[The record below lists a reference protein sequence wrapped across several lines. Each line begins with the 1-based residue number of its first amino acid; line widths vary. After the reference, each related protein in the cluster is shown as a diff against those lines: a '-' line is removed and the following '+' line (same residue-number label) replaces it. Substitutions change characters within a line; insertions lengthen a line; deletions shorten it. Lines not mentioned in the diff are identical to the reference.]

1 MTPVMRRLLAPLH
14 RPVPA
19 LLALLVAAQALFCW
33 RLTTPH
39 MLVFD
44 EIHYVPAAR
53 TLLALEGPVNIEH
66 PLLGKALIALG
77 ILLFGDG
84 PLGWRALSTLAGTAI
99 VGGVF
104 GIVWLMTRRTRAAA
118 IAGGLTL
125 VDFMVLVQARIA
137 MLDGFMAAFV
147 VLAVAT
153 MGWAMRGSPAQSRW
167 RWTLGAVLLGLAI
180 GVKWAAVPYLGYAAI
195 GFVLMKRGDSTRWPG
210 LRWWS
215 AWGLLGLAAGSAY
228 LATFAPAFFYA
239 REPMTL
245 VNLLPFQLEM
255 YARQTQVLPPHHYQ
269 SSWWS
274 WPVIGRPIWYF
285 YQVADGAQRGIFL
298 LGNPAVMWGGLV
310 AVAVCA
316 LGWLRTREVRLGFA
330 AALWIGGFAVWAIIP
345 KSLGF
350 YYYYF
355 LPAIWLSVAL
365 AVAIDRWRAWL
376 RDWDEAYL
384 VAAVCLF
391 FYFYPI
397 LTAGALAGPRS
408 FLRWTWFTD
417 WR

>member
-1 MTPVMRRLLAPLH
+1 MTGLMRRLLAPFH

-19 LLALLVAAQALFCW
+19 LLALLIAAQALFCW
-33 RLTTPH
+33 RLTMPP

-44 EIHYVPAAR
+44 EVHYVPAAR

-66 PLLGKALIALG
+66 PLLGKTLIAAG
-77 ILLFGDG
+77 MLLFGDNA
-84 PLGWRALSTLAGTAI
+84 LGWRALSTVAGTAI

-118 IAGGLTL
+118 IGALLTML
-125 VDFMVLVQARIA
+125 NFMVLVQARIA

-147 VLAVAT
+147 VLAVAA
-153 MGWAMRGSPAQSRW
+153 MAWAMRGNAARSRW
-167 RWTLGAVLLGLAI
+167 RWTLGAVLLGLAV

-195 GFVLMKRGDSTRWPG
+195 GFVLLKRQDPSRWPG

-215 AWGLLGLAAGSAY
+215 AWGLLGLGAALAY
-228 LATFAPAFFYA
+228 AATFAPSFFYM

-245 VNLLPFQLEM
+245 AELLPFQLEI
-255 YARQTQVLPPHHYQ
+255 YARQTQILPPHHYQ
-269 SSWWS
+269 STWWS

-285 YQVADGAQRGIFL
+285 YEMAQGAQRGIFL

-310 AVAVCA
+310 AVAACA
-316 LGWLRTREVRLGFA
+316 LGWLRTREVRLGVA
-330 AALWIGGFAVWAIIP
+330 AALWIGGFAVWSIIP

-365 AVAIDRWRAWL
+365 AVAIDRWRDRL

-391 FYFYPI
+391 IYFYPI
-397 LTAGALAGPRS
+397 LTAGALAGPGS
-408 FLRWTWFTD
+408 FTRWAWFAD

>member
-1 MTPVMRRLLAPLH
+1 MRRLLAPLR

-19 LLALLVAAQALFCW
+19 LLSLLIAAQALFCW
-33 RLTTPH
+33 RLTMPPT
-39 MLVFD
+39 LVFD
-44 EIHYVPAAR
+44 EVHYVPAAR

-66 PLLGKALIALG
+66 PLLGKILIAAGMLM
-77 ILLFGDG
+77 FGDNAV
-84 PLGWRALSTLAGTAI
+84 GWRALSTVAGTAI

-104 GIVWLMTRRTRAAA
+104 AIVWLMTRRTRAAA
-118 IAGGLTL
+118 IGALLTML
-125 VDFMVLVQARIA
+125 NFMVLVQARIA

-147 VLAVAT
+147 VLAVAA
-153 MGWAMRGSPAQSRW
+153 MAWAMRGNAVQSRR
-167 RWTLGAVLLGLAI
+167 RWTLGAVLLGLAV

-195 GFVLMKRGDSTRWPG
+195 GFVLLKRQDPSRWPG

-215 AWGLLGLAAGSAY
+215 AWGLLGLGAGLAY
-228 LATFAPAFFYA
+228 AATFAPAFFYT

-245 VNLLPFQLEM
+245 AGLLPFQLEM
-255 YARQTQVLPPHHYQ
+255 YARQTQILPPHHYQ
-269 SSWWS
+269 STWWS

-285 YQVADGAQRGIFL
+285 YEMAEGAQRGIFL

-310 AVAVCA
+310 AVAACA
-316 LGWLRTREVRLGFA
+316 LGWLRTREVQLGVA

-365 AVAIDRWRAWL
+365 AVAIDRWRTWL

-384 VAAVCLF
+384 VAVTCLF
-391 FYFYPI
+391 VYFYPI

-408 FLRWTWFTD
+408 FLRWTWFVD

>member
-1 MTPVMRRLLAPLH
+1 MTGLMRRLLAPFH
-14 RPVPA
+14 RPVSA
-19 LLALLVAAQALFCW
+19 LLALLIAAQALFCW
-33 RLTTPH
+33 RLTMPP

-44 EIHYVPAAR
+44 EVHYVPAAR

-66 PLLGKALIALG
+66 PLLGKTLIAAG
-77 ILLFGDG
+77 MLLFGDNA
-84 PLGWRALSTLAGTAI
+84 LGWRALSTVAGTAI

-118 IAGGLTL
+118 IGALLTML
-125 VDFMVLVQARIA
+125 NFMVLVQARIA

-147 VLAVAT
+147 VLAVAA
-153 MGWAMRGSPAQSRW
+153 MAWAMRGNAARSRW
-167 RWTLGAVLLGLAI
+167 RWTLGAVLLGLAV

-195 GFVLMKRGDSTRWPG
+195 GFVLLKRQDPSRWPG

-215 AWGLLGLAAGSAY
+215 AWGLLGLGAALAY
-228 LATFAPAFFYA
+228 AATFAPAFFYM

-245 VNLLPFQLEM
+245 AELLPFQLEM
-255 YARQTQVLPPHHYQ
+255 YARQTQILPPHHYQ
-269 SSWWS
+269 STWWS

-285 YQVADGAQRGIFL
+285 YEMAQGAQRGIFL

-310 AVAVCA
+310 AVAACA
-316 LGWLRTREVRLGFA
+316 LGWLRTREVRLGVA

-355 LPAIWLSVAL
+355 LPAIWLSVVL
-365 AVAIDRWRAWL
+365 AVAIDRWRTWL

-384 VAAVCLF
+384 VAVACLF
-391 FYFYPI
+391 VYFYPI
-397 LTAGALAGPRS
+397 LTAGALAGPKS
-408 FLRWTWFTD
+408 FARYAWFMD

>member
-1 MTPVMRRLLAPLH
+1 MHRLFALFS
-14 RPVPA
+14 RPAPA
-19 LLALLVAAQALFCW
+19 LLALLAIAQTIFSW

-39 MLVFD
+39 TLVFD
-44 EIHYVPAAR
+44 EVHYVPAAR
-53 TLLALEGPVNIEH
+53 TLLALSGPVNIEH
-66 PLLGKALIALG
+66 PLLGKALIAAG
-77 ILLFGDG
+77 IALFGDN

-104 GIVWLMTRRTRAAA
+104 AITWLMTLRTRAAA
-118 IAGGLTL
+118 MAAVLTIVNFL
-125 VDFMVLVQARIA
+125 VLVQARIA

-147 VLAVAT
+147 VLAVAA
-153 MGWAMRGSPAQSRW
+153 MGWAMRGSVAQSRW
-167 RWTLGAVLLGLAI
+167 RWTLGAVLLGLAV

-195 GFVLMKRGDSTRWPG
+195 GFVMLKHGDPSRWPG
-210 LRWWS
+210 LCWWS
-215 AWGLLGLAAGSAY
+215 AWALLGVGAGLAYAV
-228 LATFAPAFFYA
+228 TFAPAFFYIS
-239 REPMTL
+239 EPMTL
-245 VNLLPFQLEM
+245 ARLLPFQLEM
-255 YARQTQVLPPHHYQ
+255 YARQTQILPPHAYQ
-269 SSWWS
+269 STWWS

-285 YQVADGAQRGIFL
+285 YEVADGAQRGIFL

-310 AVAVCA
+310 AVAACA
-316 LGWLRTREVRLGFA
+316 LGWLRGREVRLGVA

-355 LPAIWLSVAL
+355 LPAIWLSVVL
-365 AVAIDRWRAWL
+365 AVAIDRWRAVL

-384 VAAVCLF
+384 VAAICLF
-391 FYFYPI
+391 VYFYPI

-408 FLRWTWFTD
+408 FLRWAWFAD

>member
-1 MTPVMRRLLAPLH
+1 MPMHRLFALFS
-14 RPVPA
+14 RPAPA
-19 LLALLVAAQALFCW
+19 LLALLVITQTIFSW

-39 MLVFD
+39 TLVFD
-44 EIHYVPAAR
+44 EVHYVPAAR
-53 TLLALEGPVNIEH
+53 TLLALSGPVNIEH
-66 PLLGKALIALG
+66 PLLGKTLIAVG
-77 ILLFGDG
+77 IALFGDN

-104 GIVWLMTRRTRAAA
+104 AITWLMTLRTRAAA
-118 IAGGLTL
+118 MAAVLTIVNFL
-125 VDFMVLVQARIA
+125 VLVQARIA

-147 VLAVAT
+147 VLAVAA
-153 MGWAMRGSPAQSRW
+153 MGWAMRGSVAQSRW
-167 RWTLGAVLLGLAI
+167 RWTLGAVLLGLAV

-195 GFVLMKRGDSTRWPG
+195 GFVMLKHGDPSRWPG
-210 LRWWS
+210 LCWWS
-215 AWGLLGLAAGSAY
+215 AWALLGVGAGLAYAV
-228 LATFAPAFFYA
+228 TFAPAFFYIS
-239 REPMTL
+239 EPMTL
-245 VNLLPFQLEM
+245 ARLLPFQLEM
-255 YARQTQVLPPHHYQ
+255 YARQTQILPPHAYQ
-269 SSWWS
+269 STWWS

-285 YQVADGAQRGIFL
+285 YEVADGAQRGIFL

-310 AVAVCA
+310 AVAACA
-316 LGWLRTREVRLGFA
+316 LGWLRGREVRLGVA

-355 LPAIWLSVAL
+355 LPAIWLSVVL
-365 AVAIDRWRAWL
+365 AVAIDRWRAAL

-384 VAAVCLF
+384 VAAICLF
-391 FYFYPI
+391 VYFYPI

-408 FLRWTWFTD
+408 FLRWAWFAD

>member
-1 MTPVMRRLLAPLH
+1 MTGVMRRLLAPFS

-19 LLALLVAAQALFCW
+19 LLAILVAAQALFCW

-77 ILLFGDG
+77 MMIFGDN

-104 GIVWLMTRRTRAAA
+104 AIVWLMTRRTRAAA
-118 IAGGLTL
+118 IGAGLTL
-125 VDFMVLVQARIA
+125 FNFMVLVQARIA

-147 VLAVAT
+147 VLAVAAI
-153 MGWAMRGSPAQSRW
+153 GWAMRGNPGQSRW
-167 RWTLGAVLLGLAI
+167 RWGLGAVLLGLAV
-180 GVKWAAVPYLGYAAI
+180 GTKWAAVPYLGYAAI
-195 GFVLMKRGDSTRWPG
+195 GFVVMKRGDASRWPG

-215 AWGLLGLAAGSAY
+215 AWGLLGLGAAIAY
-228 LATFAPAFFYA
+228 AATFAPAFFYA
-239 REPMTL
+239 REPMTWA
-245 VNLLPFQLEM
+245 NLLPFQLEM
-255 YARQTQVLPPHHYQ
+255 YARQTQVLPPHAYQ
-269 SSWWS
+269 STWWS

-298 LGNPAVMWGGLV
+298 LGNPAVMWGGLI
-310 AVAVCA
+310 AVAMCA
-316 LGWLRTREVRLGFA
+316 LGWLRTREIRLGVA
-330 AALWIGGFAVWAIIP
+330 AGLWIGGFAVWAIIP

-365 AVAIDRWRAWL
+365 AVAIDRWRAWM

-384 VAAVCLF
+384 VGAVCLF
-391 FYFYPI
+391 VYFHPI
-397 LTAGALAGPRS
+397 LTAGALAGPAS
-408 FLRWTWFTD
+408 FSRWTWFAD

>member
-1 MTPVMRRLLAPLH
+1 MRRLLLPFH

-19 LLALLVAAQALFCW
+19 LIALLVCAQLLFSW

-39 MLVFD
+39 KLVFD
-44 EIHYVPAAR
+44 EVHYVPAAR

-77 ILLFGDG
+77 MMIFGDD
-84 PLGWRALSTLAGTAI
+84 PLGWRALSTLAGTA
-99 VGGVF
+99 VVAGVF
-104 GIVWLMTRRTRAAA
+104 GIVWLMTRRTRPAAM
-118 IAGGLTL
+118 AGVLTL
-125 VDFMVLVQARIA
+125 VNFMVLIQARIA

-147 VLAVAT
+147 VLAVAAI
-153 MGWAMRGSPAQSRW
+153 GWAMRGSAAQSRW
-167 RWTLGAVLLGLAI
+167 RWTLGAVLLGLAV
-180 GVKWAAVPYLGYAAI
+180 GTKWAAVPYLGYAAI
-195 GFVLMKRGDSTRWPG
+195 GFVLMKRGDASRWPG
-210 LRWWS
+210 LHWWS
-215 AWGLLGLAAGSAY
+215 AWVLLGLGAALAY
-228 LATFAPAFFYA
+228 AATFAPAFFYTHD
-239 REPMTL
+239 PMTL
-245 VNLLPFQLEM
+245 GRLLPFQAEM
-255 YARQTQVLPPHHYQ
+255 YARQTQVLPPHTYQ

-285 YQVADGAQRGIFL
+285 FEVADGAQRGIFL
-298 LGNPAVMWGGLV
+298 LGNPVVMWGGLV
-310 AVAVCA
+310 AVAACA
-316 LGWLRTREVRLGFA
+316 LGWLRTRDIRLGFA

-350 YYYYF
+350 YYYYY

-365 AVAIDRWRAWL
+365 AVAIDRWRGVL

-391 FYFYPI
+391 VYFYPI

-408 FLRWTWFTD
+408 FLRWAWFTD

>member
-1 MTPVMRRLLAPLH
+1 MRRLLLPFH

-19 LLALLVAAQALFCW
+19 LIALLVCAQLLFSW

-39 MLVFD
+39 KLVFD
-44 EIHYVPAAR
+44 EVHYVPAAR

-77 ILLFGDG
+77 MMIFGDD
-84 PLGWRALSTLAGTAI
+84 PLGWRALSTLAGTA
-99 VGGVF
+99 VVAGVF
-104 GIVWLMTRRTRAAA
+104 GIVWLMTRRTRPAAM
-118 IAGGLTL
+118 AGVLTL
-125 VDFMVLVQARIA
+125 VNFMVLIQARIA

-147 VLAVAT
+147 VLAVAA
-153 MGWAMRGSPAQSRW
+153 MGWAMRGSVAQSRW
-167 RWTLGAVLLGLAI
+167 RWTLGAVLLGLAV
-180 GVKWAAVPYLGYAAI
+180 GTKWAAVPYLGYAAI
-195 GFVLMKRGDSTRWPG
+195 GFVLMKRGDASRWPG

-215 AWGLLGLAAGSAY
+215 AWGLLGLGAGLAY
-228 LATFAPAFFYA
+228 TATFAPAFFYTHD
-239 REPMTL
+239 PMTL
-245 VNLLPFQLEM
+245 GRLLPFQAEM
-255 YARQTQVLPPHHYQ
+255 YARQTQILPPHTYQ

-285 YQVADGAQRGIFL
+285 YEVADGAQRGIFL
-298 LGNPAVMWGGLV
+298 LGNPAVMWGGLL
-310 AVAVCA
+310 AVAACA
-316 LGWLRTREVRLGFA
+316 LGWLRTRDIRLGFA

-350 YYYYF
+350 YYYYY

-365 AVAIDRWRAWL
+365 AVAIDRWRGAL

-384 VAAVCLF
+384 VAAICLCV
-391 FYFYPI
+391 YFYPI

-408 FLRWTWFTD
+408 FLRWAWFTD

>member
-1 MTPVMRRLLAPLH
+1 MPMHRLFALFS
-14 RPVPA
+14 RPAPA
-19 LLALLVAAQALFCW
+19 LLALLAIAQTIFSW

-39 MLVFD
+39 TLVFD
-44 EIHYVPAAR
+44 EVHYVPAAR
-53 TLLALEGPVNIEH
+53 TLLALSGPVNIEH
-66 PLLGKALIALG
+66 PLLGKALIAAG
-77 ILLFGDG
+77 IALFGDN

-104 GIVWLMTRRTRAAA
+104 AITWLMTLRTRAAA
-118 IAGGLTL
+118 MAAVLTIVNFL
-125 VDFMVLVQARIA
+125 VLVQARIA

-147 VLAVAT
+147 VLAVAA
-153 MGWAMRGSPAQSRW
+153 MGWAMRGSVAQSRW
-167 RWTLGAVLLGLAI
+167 RWTLGAVLLGLAV

-195 GFVLMKRGDSTRWPG
+195 GFVMLKHGDPSRWPG
-210 LRWWS
+210 LCWWS
-215 AWGLLGLAAGSAY
+215 AWALLGVGAGLAYAV
-228 LATFAPAFFYA
+228 TFAPAFFYIS
-239 REPMTL
+239 EPMTL
-245 VNLLPFQLEM
+245 ARLLPFQLEM
-255 YARQTQVLPPHHYQ
+255 YARQTQILPPHAYQ
-269 SSWWS
+269 STWWS

-285 YQVADGAQRGIFL
+285 YEVADGAQRGIFL

-310 AVAVCA
+310 AVAACA
-316 LGWLRTREVRLGFA
+316 LGWLRGREVRLGVA

-355 LPAIWLSVAL
+355 LPAIWLSVVL
-365 AVAIDRWRAWL
+365 AVAIDRWRAVL

-384 VAAVCLF
+384 VAAICLF
-391 FYFYPI
+391 VYFYPI

-408 FLRWTWFTD
+408 FLRWAWFAD

>member
-1 MTPVMRRLLAPLH
+1 MRRLLAPLR

-19 LLALLVAAQALFCW
+19 LSSLLIAAQALFCW
-33 RLTTPH
+33 RLTTPPT
-39 MLVFD
+39 LVFD
-44 EIHYVPAAR
+44 EVHYVPAAR

-66 PLLGKALIALG
+66 PLLGKILIAAGMLM
-77 ILLFGDG
+77 FGDNAV
-84 PLGWRALSTLAGTAI
+84 GWRALSTVAGTAI

-104 GIVWLMTRRTRAAA
+104 AIVWLMTRRTRAAA
-118 IAGGLTL
+118 IGALLTML
-125 VDFMVLVQARIA
+125 NFMVLVQARIA

-147 VLAVAT
+147 VLAVVA
-153 MGWAMRGSPAQSRW
+153 MAWAMRGNVVRSRW
-167 RWTLGAVLLGLAI
+167 RWTLGAVLLGLAV

-195 GFVLMKRGDSTRWPG
+195 GFVLLKRQDPSHWPG

-215 AWGLLGLAAGSAY
+215 AWGLLGLGAGLAY
-228 LATFAPAFFYA
+228 AATFAPAFFYG

-245 VNLLPFQLEM
+245 AGLLPFQLEM

-269 SSWWS
+269 SAWWS
-274 WPVIGRPIWYF
+274 WPMIGRPIWYF
-285 YQVADGAQRGIFL
+285 YEMAEGAQRGIFL

-310 AVAVCA
+310 AVAACA
-316 LGWLRTREVRLGFA
+316 LGWLRTREVRLGVA
-330 AALWIGGFAVWAIIP
+330 SALWIGGFTVWAIIP

-365 AVAIDRWRAWL
+365 AVAIDRSRTWL

-384 VAAVCLF
+384 VAVACLF
-391 FYFYPI
+391 VYFYPI

-408 FLRWTWFTD
+408 FLRWTWFVD

>member
-1 MTPVMRRLLAPLH
+1 MPMHRLFALFS
-14 RPVPA
+14 RPAPA
-19 LLALLVAAQALFCW
+19 LLALLAIAQTIFSW

-39 MLVFD
+39 TLVFD
-44 EIHYVPAAR
+44 EV
-53 TLLALEGPVNIEH
+53 PVNIEH
-66 PLLGKALIALG
+66 PLLGKALIAAG
-77 ILLFGDG
+77 IALFGDN

-104 GIVWLMTRRTRAAA
+104 AITWLMTLRTRAAA
-118 IAGGLTL
+118 MAAVLTIVNFL
-125 VDFMVLVQARIA
+125 VLVQARIA

-147 VLAVAT
+147 VLAVAA
-153 MGWAMRGSPAQSRW
+153 MGWAMRGSVAQSRW
-167 RWTLGAVLLGLAI
+167 RWTLGAVLLGLAV

-195 GFVLMKRGDSTRWPG
+195 GFVMLKHGDPSSWPG
-210 LRWWS
+210 LCWWS
-215 AWGLLGLAAGSAY
+215 AWALLGVGAGLAYAV
-228 LATFAPAFFYA
+228 TFAPAFFYIS
-239 REPMTL
+239 EPMTL
-245 VNLLPFQLEM
+245 ARLLPFQLEM
-255 YARQTQVLPPHHYQ
+255 YARQTQILPPHAYQ
-269 SSWWS
+269 STWWS

-285 YQVADGAQRGIFL
+285 YEVADGAQRGIFL

-310 AVAVCA
+310 AVAACA
-316 LGWLRTREVRLGFA
+316 LGWLRGREVRLGVA

-355 LPAIWLSVAL
+355 LPAIWLSVVL
-365 AVAIDRWRAWL
+365 AVAIDRWRAVL

-384 VAAVCLF
+384 VAAICLF
-391 FYFYPI
+391 VYFYPI

-408 FLRWTWFTD
+408 FLRWAWFAD

>member
-1 MTPVMRRLLAPLH
+1 MRRLLTLFH

-19 LLALLVAAQALFCW
+19 LIALLLSAQMLFCW

-39 MLVFD
+39 TLVFD

-53 TLLALEGPVNIEH
+53 TLLGLEGPVNIEH

-77 ILLFGDG
+77 MMIFGDN
-84 PLGWRALSTLAGTAI
+84 PLGWRALSTLAGTA
-99 VGGVF
+99 VVAGVF

-118 IAGGLTL
+118 MAGVLTL

-147 VLAVAT
+147 VLAVAA
-153 MGWAMRGSPAQSRW
+153 MGWAMRGSVAQSRW
-167 RWTLGAVLLGLAI
+167 RWTLGAVLLGLAV
-180 GVKWAAVPYLGYAAI
+180 GTKWAAVPYLGYAAI
-195 GFVLMKRGDSTRWPG
+195 GFVLMKRADASRWTG

-215 AWGLLGLAAGSAY
+215 AWGLLGLGAGLAY
-228 LATFAPAFFYA
+228 VATFAPAFFYTHD
-239 REPMTL
+239 PMTL
-245 VNLLPFQLEM
+245 GRLLPFQAEM
-255 YARQTQVLPPHHYQ
+255 YARQTQVLPPHTYE

-285 YQVADGAQRGIFL
+285 YEVAEGAQRGIFL

-310 AVAVCA
+310 AVAACA
-316 LGWLRTREVRLGFA
+316 LGWLRTREMRLGFA

-350 YYYYF
+350 YYYYY

-365 AVAIDRWRAWL
+365 AVAIDRWRGAL

-384 VAAVCLF
+384 VAAICLCV
-391 FYFYPI
+391 YFYPI

-408 FLRWTWFTD
+408 FLRWAWFTD

>member
-1 MTPVMRRLLAPLH
+1 
-14 RPVPA
+14 
-19 LLALLVAAQALFCW
+19 
-33 RLTTPH
+33 
-39 MLVFD
+39 ML
-44 EIHYVPAAR
+44 
-53 TLLALEGPVNIEH
+53 N
-66 PLLGKALIALG
+66 
-77 ILLFGDG
+77 
-84 PLGWRALSTLAGTAI
+84 
-99 VGGVF
+99 
-104 GIVWLMTRRTRAAA
+104 
-118 IAGGLTL
+118 
-125 VDFMVLVQARIA
+125 FMVLVQARIA

-147 VLAVAT
+147 VLAVAA
-153 MGWAMRGSPAQSRW
+153 MAWAMRGNVVRSRW
-167 RWTLGAVLLGLAI
+167 RWTLGAGLLGLAI

-195 GFVLMKRGDSTRWPG
+195 GFVLLKRQDPSRWPG

-215 AWGLLGLAAGSAY
+215 AWGLLGLGAGLAY
-228 LATFAPAFFYA
+228 AATFAPAFFYA

-245 VNLLPFQLEM
+245 AGLLPFQLEM
-255 YARQTQVLPPHHYQ
+255 YARQTQILPPHHYQ
-269 SSWWS
+269 SAWWS

-285 YQVADGAQRGIFL
+285 YEMAEGAQRGIFL

-310 AVAVCA
+310 AVAACA
-316 LGWLRTREVRLGFA
+316 LGWLRTREVRLGVA

-365 AVAIDRWRAWL
+365 AVAIDRWRTWL

-384 VAAVCLF
+384 VAVTCLF
-391 FYFYPI
+391 VYFYPI

-408 FLRWTWFTD
+408 FLRWTWFVD

>member
-1 MTPVMRRLLAPLH
+1 MTFAMRRLLAPIS

-19 LLALLVAAQALFCW
+19 LLAILIAAQALFCW

-44 EIHYVPAAR
+44 EVHYVPAAR

-77 ILLFGDG
+77 ILIFGDD

-104 GIVWLMTRRTRAAA
+104 AIVWLMTHRTRAAA
-118 IAGGLTL
+118 IGAGLTL
-125 VDFMVLVQARIA
+125 VNFMVLIQARIA

-147 VLAVAT
+147 VLAVAA
-153 MGWAMRGSPAQSRW
+153 MGWAMRGSVSQSRW
-167 RWTLGAVLLGLAI
+167 RWTLGAVLLGLAV

-195 GFVLMKRGDSTRWPG
+195 GFVLMKRGDPTRWPG
-210 LRWWS
+210 LSWWS
-215 AWGLLGLAAGSAY
+215 AWALLGLAAMLAY

-245 VNLLPFQLEM
+245 AHLLPFQWEM

-269 SSWWS
+269 SAWWS

-285 YQVADGAQRGIFL
+285 YEVADGAQRGIFL

-310 AVAVCA
+310 AVAACA
-316 LGWLRTREVRLGFA
+316 LGWLRTREMRLGVA

-365 AVAIDRWRAWL
+365 AVAIDRWRAAL

-391 FYFYPI
+391 VYFYPI

>member
-1 MTPVMRRLLAPLH
+1 MRRLLTLFH

-19 LLALLVAAQALFCW
+19 LIALLLSAQMLFCW

-39 MLVFD
+39 TLVFD

-53 TLLALEGPVNIEH
+53 TLLGLEGPVNIEH

-77 ILLFGDG
+77 MMIFGDN
-84 PLGWRALSTLAGTAI
+84 PLGWRALSTLAGTA
-99 VGGVF
+99 VVAGVF

-118 IAGGLTL
+118 MAGVLTL

-147 VLAVAT
+147 VLAVAA
-153 MGWAMRGSPAQSRW
+153 MGWAMRGSVAQSRW
-167 RWTLGAVLLGLAI
+167 RWTLGAVLLGLAV
-180 GVKWAAVPYLGYAAI
+180 GTKWAAVPYLGYAAI
-195 GFVLMKRGDSTRWPG
+195 GFVLMKRADASRWTG

-215 AWGLLGLAAGSAY
+215 AWGLLGLGAGLAY
-228 LATFAPAFFYA
+228 AATFAPAFFYTHD
-239 REPMTL
+239 PMTL
-245 VNLLPFQLEM
+245 GRLLPFQAEM
-255 YARQTQVLPPHHYQ
+255 YARQTQVLPPHTYE

-285 YQVADGAQRGIFL
+285 YEVAEGAQRGIFL

-310 AVAVCA
+310 AVAACA
-316 LGWLRTREVRLGFA
+316 LGWLRTREMRLGFA

-350 YYYYF
+350 YYYYY

-365 AVAIDRWRAWL
+365 AVAIDRWRGAL

-384 VAAVCLF
+384 VAAICLCV
-391 FYFYPI
+391 YFYPI

-408 FLRWTWFTD
+408 FLRWAWFTD

>member
-1 MTPVMRRLLAPLH
+1 MRRLLAPLR

-19 LLALLVAAQALFCW
+19 LLSLLIAAQALFCW
-33 RLTTPH
+33 RLTMPPT
-39 MLVFD
+39 LLFD
-44 EIHYVPAAR
+44 EVHYVPAAR

-66 PLLGKALIALG
+66 PLLGKILIAAGMLM
-77 ILLFGDG
+77 FGDNAV
-84 PLGWRALSTLAGTAI
+84 GWRALSTVAGTAI

-118 IAGGLTL
+118 IGALLTML
-125 VDFMVLVQARIA
+125 NFMVLVQARIA

-147 VLAVAT
+147 VLAVAA
-153 MGWAMRGSPAQSRW
+153 MAWAMRGNAVRSRW
-167 RWTLGAVLLGLAI
+167 RWTLGAVLLGLAV

-195 GFVLMKRGDSTRWPG
+195 GFVLLKRQDPSRWPG

-215 AWGLLGLAAGSAY
+215 AWGLLGLGAGLAY
-228 LATFAPAFFYA
+228 AATFAPAFFYV

-245 VNLLPFQLEM
+245 AGLLPFQLEM

-269 SSWWS
+269 SAWWS

-285 YQVADGAQRGIFL
+285 YEMAEGAQRGIFL

-310 AVAVCA
+310 AVAACA
-316 LGWLRTREVRLGFA
+316 LGWLRTGEVRLGVA
-330 AALWIGGFAVWAIIP
+330 AALWIGSFAVWAIIP

-365 AVAIDRWRAWL
+365 AVAIDRWRTWL

-384 VAAVCLF
+384 VAVTCLF
-391 FYFYPI
+391 VYFYPI

-408 FLRWTWFTD
+408 FLRWTWFVD

>member
-1 MTPVMRRLLAPLH
+1 MRRLLPLFH

-19 LLALLVAAQALFCW
+19 LIALLVCAQLLFSW

-39 MLVFD
+39 KLVFD
-44 EIHYVPAAR
+44 EVHYVPAAR

-77 ILLFGDG
+77 MMIFGDD
-84 PLGWRALSTLAGTAI
+84 PLGWRALSTLAGTA
-99 VGGVF
+99 VVAGVF
-104 GIVWLMTRRTRAAA
+104 GIVWLMTRRTRPAAM
-118 IAGGLTL
+118 AGVLTL
-125 VDFMVLVQARIA
+125 VNFMVLIQARIA

-147 VLAVAT
+147 VLAVAA
-153 MGWAMRGSPAQSRW
+153 MGWAMRGSAAQSRW
-167 RWTLGAVLLGLAI
+167 RWTLGAVLLGLAV
-180 GVKWAAVPYLGYAAI
+180 GTKWAAVPYLGYAAI
-195 GFVLMKRGDSTRWPG
+195 GFVLMKRGDASRWPG

-215 AWGLLGLAAGSAY
+215 AWGLLGLGAGLAY
-228 LATFAPAFFYA
+228 AATFAPAFFYTHD
-239 REPMTL
+239 PMTL
-245 VNLLPFQLEM
+245 GRLLPFQAEM
-255 YARQTQVLPPHHYQ
+255 YARQTQVLPPHTYQ

-285 YQVADGAQRGIFL
+285 YEVADGAQRGIFL

-310 AVAVCA
+310 TIAACV
-316 LGWLRTREVRLGFA
+316 LGWLRTREMRLGFA

-350 YYYYF
+350 YYYYY

-365 AVAIDRWRAWL
+365 AVAIDRWRGAL

-384 VAAVCLF
+384 VAAICLF
-391 FYFYPI
+391 VYFYPI
-397 LTAGALAGPRS
+397 LTASALAGPRS
-408 FLRWTWFTD
+408 FLRWAWFTD

>member
-1 MTPVMRRLLAPLH
+1 MRRLLTLFH
-14 RPVPA
+14 RQVPA
-19 LLALLVAAQALFCW
+19 LIALLVVAQLLFSW

-39 MLVFD
+39 KLVFD
-44 EIHYVPAAR
+44 EVHYVPAAR

-77 ILLFGDG
+77 MMIFGDD
-84 PLGWRALSTLAGTAI
+84 PLGWRALSTLAGTA
-99 VGGVF
+99 VVAGVF
-104 GIVWLMTRRTRAAA
+104 GIVWLMTRRTRPAAM
-118 IAGGLTL
+118 AGVLTL
-125 VDFMVLVQARIA
+125 VNFMVLIQARIA

-147 VLAVAT
+147 VLAVAA
-153 MGWAMRGSPAQSRW
+153 MGWAMRGSAAQSRW
-167 RWTLGAVLLGLAI
+167 RWTLGAVLLGLAV
-180 GVKWAAVPYLGYAAI
+180 GTKWAAVPYLGYAAI
-195 GFVLMKRGDSTRWPG
+195 GFVLMKRGDASRWPG
-210 LRWWS
+210 LHWWS
-215 AWGLLGLAAGSAY
+215 AWVLLGLGAGLTYA
-228 LATFAPAFFYA
+228 ATFAPAFFYTHD
-239 REPMTL
+239 PMTL
-245 VNLLPFQLEM
+245 GRLLPFQAEM
-255 YARQTQVLPPHHYQ
+255 YARQTQVLPPHTYQ

-285 YQVADGAQRGIFL
+285 YEVADGAQRGIFL
-298 LGNPAVMWGGLV
+298 LGNPVVMWGGLV
-310 AVAVCA
+310 AVAACV
-316 LGWLRTREVRLGFA
+316 LGWLRTRDIQLGFA

-350 YYYYF
+350 YYYYY

-365 AVAIDRWRAWL
+365 AVAIDRWRGAL

-391 FYFYPI
+391 VYFYPI

-408 FLRWTWFTD
+408 FLRWAWFTD

>member
-1 MTPVMRRLLAPLH
+1 MRRLLARFS

-39 MLVFD
+39 KLVFD
-44 EIHYVPAAR
+44 EVHYVPAAR
-53 TLLALEGPVNIEH
+53 ALLALEGPVNIEH
-66 PLLGKALIALG
+66 PLLGKALIGLG
-77 ILLFGDG
+77 MMAFGDN
-84 PLGWRALSTLAGTAI
+84 PLGWRAMSTLAGTAI

-104 GIVWLMTRRTRAAA
+104 AIVWLMTRRTRAAA
-118 IAGGLTL
+118 IGAGLTL
-125 VDFMVLVQARIA
+125 ANFMVLVQARIA
-137 MLDGFMAAFV
+137 MLDGFMAAFT

-153 MGWAMRGSPAQSRW
+153 MGWAMRGTPAQSRW
-167 RWTLGAVLLGLAI
+167 RWGLGAVLLGLAV
-180 GVKWAAVPYLGYAAI
+180 GTKWAAVPYLGYAAI
-195 GFVLMKRGDSTRWPG
+195 GFVLMKRGDPSRWPG
-210 LRWWS
+210 LRWSS
-215 AWGLLGLAAGSAY
+215 AWGLLGIGAGLAYA
-228 LATFAPAFFYA
+228 ATFAPAFFYA
-239 REPMTL
+239 RDPLT
-245 VNLLPFQLEM
+245 VAGFVPFQLDM
-255 YARQTQVLPPHHYQ
+255 YARQTQVLAAHTYQ
-269 SSWWS
+269 SAWWS

-285 YQVADGAQRGIFL
+285 YEVADGAQRGIFL

-310 AVAVCA
+310 AVAACA
-316 LGWLRTREVRLGFA
+316 LGWVRTREVRPGFA

-365 AVAIDRWRAWL
+365 AVAIDRWRAAL

-384 VAAVCLF
+384 VAAACLF
-391 FYFYPI
+391 VYFYPI
-397 LTAGALAGPRS
+397 LTAGALAGPKS
-408 FLRWTWFTD
+408 FVRWTWFVD

>member
-1 MTPVMRRLLAPLH
+1 MRRLLAPLRH
-14 RPVPA
+14 PVPA
-19 LLALLVAAQALFCW
+19 LLSLLIAAQALFCW
-33 RLTTPH
+33 RLTMPPT
-39 MLVFD
+39 LVFD
-44 EIHYVPAAR
+44 EVHYVPAAR

-66 PLLGKALIALG
+66 PLLGKILIAAGMLM
-77 ILLFGDG
+77 FGDNAV
-84 PLGWRALSTLAGTAI
+84 GWRALSTVAGTAI

-104 GIVWLMTRRTRAAA
+104 AIVWLMTRRTRAAA
-118 IAGGLTL
+118 IGALLTML
-125 VDFMVLVQARIA
+125 NFMVLVQARIA
-137 MLDGFMAAFV
+137 MLDGFVAAFV
-147 VLAVAT
+147 VLAVAA
-153 MGWAMRGSPAQSRW
+153 MAWAMRGNAVRSRW
-167 RWTLGAVLLGLAI
+167 RWTLGAVLLGLAV

-195 GFVLMKRGDSTRWPG
+195 GFVLLKRQDPSRWPG

-215 AWGLLGLAAGSAY
+215 AWGLLGLGAGLAY
-228 LATFAPAFFYA
+228 AATFAPAFFYV

-245 VNLLPFQLEM
+245 AGLLPFQLEM

-269 SSWWS
+269 SAWWS

-285 YQVADGAQRGIFL
+285 YEMAEGAQRGIFL

-310 AVAVCA
+310 AVAACA
-316 LGWLRTREVRLGFA
+316 LGWLRTREVRLGVA

-365 AVAIDRWRAWL
+365 AVAIDRWRTWL

-384 VAAVCLF
+384 VAVTCLF
-391 FYFYPI
+391 VYFYPI

-408 FLRWTWFTD
+408 FLRWTWFVD